1 MIELSVIRDLVTIFG
16 VIGGFTYYVMNL
28 METRRNRRITLTTTL
43 MQYFMTVEGSRG
55 IADLISMEWSD
66 LDDYHSKYDH
76 RVNIENFTKRV
87 AVWRLFDSIGLL
99 YRKGL
104 LDLETINSGSTGIIP
119 SLWRKFKPVVEMY
132 RRTDFHISTW
142 ENWEYLAGKLHEA
155 YPETVPFDAGDFV
168 GKKVTEAGTL

>member
-1 MIELSVIRDLVTIFG
+1 MIRDVVTIFG

-28 METRRNRRITLTTTL
+28 MEARRNRRITLTTTL
-43 MQYFMTVEGSRG
+43 MQHFMTSEASRDT
-55 IADLISMEWSD
+55 ADLFSMEWSD

-76 RVNIENFTKRV
+76 RVNPDNFAKRI
-87 AVWRLFDSIGLL
+87 AVWRLLDSIGLL

-119 SLWRKFKPVVEMY
+119 SLWRKFEPVIEMY
-132 RRTDFHISTW
+132 RETDFHGSTW

-155 YPETVPFDAGDFV
+155 YPETVAFDASDFV
-168 GKKVTEAGTL
+168 SRKEAE

>member
-1 MIELSVIRDLVTIFG
+1 MIELSVIRDLVAIFG
-16 VIGGFTYYVMNL
+16 VIGGFTYYVLNL
-28 METRRNRRITLTTTL
+28 METRRSRRITLTTTL
-43 MQYFMTVEGSRG
+43 MQHFMTKEGSRE

-66 LDDYHSKYDH
+66 LDDYKRKYDH
-76 RVNIENFTKRV
+76 RVNLENFSMRI

-132 RRTDFHISTW
+132 RETDFHRSTW
-142 ENWEYLAGKLHEA
+142 ENWEYLAERLQEA
-155 YPETVPFDAGDFV
+155 YPETVPFDTGDFV
-168 GKKVTEAGTL
+168 LKRETGS